1 MLDLKENRIVL
12 DDSLRSMRIKESPMK
27 SDENL
32 LVEDRLEK
40 GFLRLYE
47 YLGGLLYIFGDAV
60 ERNNSDNVSMVA
72 EIEITVSPEKKQVK
86 LDRIFS
92 EYGYDYENLMKR
104 QLLHFASF
112 YGFSFGLLDLNKR
125 KRCA

>member
-1 MLDLKENRIVL
+1 MDLKENEIVL
-12 DDSLRSMRIKESPMK
+12 DDSLRSMRIKESPIN
-27 SDENL
+27 SNENL
-32 LVEDRLEK
+32 LVEDRLER

-47 YLGGLLYIFGDAV
+47 YLGGLLYIFGDDV
-60 ERNNSDNVSMVA
+60 EKNNSDNVVMIA
-72 EIEITVSPEKKQVK
+72 ELEVTVSPEKKQVK